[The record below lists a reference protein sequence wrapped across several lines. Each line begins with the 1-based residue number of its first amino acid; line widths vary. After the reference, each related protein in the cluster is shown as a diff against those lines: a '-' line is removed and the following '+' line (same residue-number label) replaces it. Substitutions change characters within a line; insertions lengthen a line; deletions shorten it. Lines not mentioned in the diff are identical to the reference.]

1 MDPTSINTN
10 NINTNEDECKQIF
23 TSSKIKHKTKQKTTP
38 KQKMKVADSDF
49 KILQMHEYAQINNY
63 QYKICQLKEMC
74 RFYKLKK
81 TGNKDELNIRLF
93 SFLRLSLYATV
104 VQRIW
109 RGYLVKEYVKCIGP
123 SLKDRSICVNDTD
136 FATLEPL
143 NEIKYN
149 QYYSFTGNNNCYG
162 CDVYS
167 LHNLINKPNTVYSG
181 NANQEV
187 RNPYDREIITT
198 TQINAFNRY
207 LRIARALKIHVKIKD
222 DDTEIINPKKR
233 MEMRILEL
241 FQYINEL
248 GNYADSN
255 WFTNLPRHML
265 VLFIREMYDIW
276 HYRAQLSQ
284 QTMRDIVQPHGNPF
298 TGMSLHLAQS
308 QSDDFLKN
316 TALRI
321 IDFLVKSGHT
331 NEFRAL
337 GAYYVLAALTL
348 VSEDARNA
356 LPWLYQSV
364 AH

>member
-1 MDPTSINTN
+1 MDPN
-10 NINTNEDECKQIF
+10 NIHTDNVNTNE
-23 TSSKIKHKTKQKTTP
+23 SKTTRKTKQKTTT
-38 KQKMKVADSDF
+38 KQRMKVADSDF
-49 KILQMHEYAQINNY
+49 KILQMHEYTQLNNY

-81 TGNKDELNIRLF
+81 TGNKNELNSRLF

-104 VQRIW
+104 IQRIW
-109 RGYLVKEYVKCIGP
+109 RGCLVKEYIKCIGP

-143 NEIKYN
+143 NEINYN

-167 LHNLINKPNTVYSG
+167 LHNLINKPNPIYSG
-181 NANQEV
+181 DTKQTI
-187 RNPYDREIITT
+187 RNPYDREIITH
-198 TQINAFNRY
+198 TQINEFNRY
-207 LRIARALKIHVKIKD
+207 LRIAKALRIHVKIKD
-222 DDTEIINPKKR
+222 DETDIINPKKK
-233 MEMRILEL
+233 MEMRIIEL

-331 NEFRAL
+331 TEFRAL

-348 VSEDARNA
+348 VSEEARNA